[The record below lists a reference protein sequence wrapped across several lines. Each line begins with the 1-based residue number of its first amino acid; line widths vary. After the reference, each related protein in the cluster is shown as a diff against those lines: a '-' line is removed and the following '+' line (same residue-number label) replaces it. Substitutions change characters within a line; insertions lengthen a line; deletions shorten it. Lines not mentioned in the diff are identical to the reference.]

1 MSGIRQAVCEYDIGR
16 LTLARPVVLVEVK
29 SIMQFSDR
37 CLSILL
43 SLLWAASVSTIAKAD
58 EPSSKYA
65 EVLSALQAGK
75 NVRVILDLNRCTS
88 VDGGKPGPAVQGGL
102 VINAF
107 RVTAQNGISFA
118 NAHQTVDSSG
128 HPVTEYIRHSLSHE
142 GKLTVRASKL
152 AAGAAEVV
160 NQGEFVCELP
170 DGAKFV
176 W

>member
-1 MSGIRQAVCEYDIGR
+1 MQLSGH
-16 LTLARPVVLVEVK
+16 
-29 SIMQFSDR
+29 
-37 CLSILL
+37 LSILF
-43 SLLWAASVSTIAKAD
+43 SLLLAASVSTMAKAD
-58 EPSSKYA
+58 EPSPKYA
-65 EVLSALQAGK
+65 EVLSALHAGK
-75 NVRVILDLNRCTS
+75 NVKVILDLNRCTT
-88 VDGGKPGPAVQGGL
+88 VDGGKPGPSVQGGL
-102 VINAF
+102 VISAF

-128 HPVTEYIRHSLSHE
+128 RPVTEYIRHSLSRE

-152 AAGAAEVV
+152 AAGAAEAA

>member
-1 MSGIRQAVCEYDIGR
+1 
-16 LTLARPVVLVEVK
+16 
-29 SIMQFSDR
+29 MQFSAR
-37 CLSILL
+37 GLSILL
-43 SLLWAASVSTIAKAD
+43 SLLLAASVSPIAKAD
-58 EPSSKYA
+58 DPSPKYA

-75 NVRVILDLNRCTS
+75 DVRLVLDLSRCTTI
-88 VDGGKPGPAVQGGL
+88 DGGKPGPAVQGGL
-102 VINAF
+102 VISAF
-107 RVTAQNGISFA
+107 RVSTQHGISFA

-128 HPVTEYIRHSLSHE
+128 HPVTEYIRHSLSRE

-152 AAGAAEVV
+152 TVGATEVV